1 MSSIESEGA
10 SATPAGT
17 DGTPPLESDRGATD
31 QHPPSEGRPTHAPA
45 RLFTRARRWVLAGLV
60 LLFFFALVSGRI
72 VVPALLGWR
81 SGLEHWITRSD
92 NAAAL
97 LAQLAVVG
105 GCLLAIQL
113 LIATLVESNLS
124 VAFRL
129 VVAPTTAGVVT
140 LVMASA
146 TRELPMLLVLGL
158 AVLASFMA
166 LFASVPTAL
175 QDHTRAAGLVVGL
188 AGLAALVAVAGRA
201 LAVWASHEAL
211 TRLFR
216 VAQTLATVAWVLDLT
231 TLVIAILWLAAA
243 HKKLGFAVWL
253 TVVAIGTGLAAVSLY
268 LSPPTDSVLGL
279 VVKAVQGFS
288 RHPFPFVPQ
297 LLHVALGI
305 TLLLAVP
312 VSLLARGDRPYAGS
326 AIALALLARTGTDIP
341 VLALALLLGSL
352 LAALAAARELPAQ
365 RPSQ

>member
-1 MSSIESEGA
+1 MSSDETEGA
-10 SATPAGT
+10 SATPEGT
-17 DGTPPLESDRGATD
+17 DGTRPPESDRAASEE
-31 QHPPSEGRPTHAPA
+31 QPPSEGRATHAPA
-45 RLFTRARRWVLAGLV
+45 RLFTSARRWVLAALV

-81 SGLEHWITRSD
+81 SGLEQWITRSD

-113 LIATLVESNLS
+113 LIAILVESNLS

-158 AVLASFMA
+158 AVLSSFMA

-175 QDHTRAAGLVVGL
+175 RDHTRAAGLVVGL
-188 AGLAALVAVAGRA
+188 AGLTALVSVSARA

-231 TLVIAILWLAAA
+231 TLFIAVLWLAAA
-243 HKKLGFAVWL
+243 HKKLALALWPP
-253 TVVAIGTGLAAVSLY
+253 VVALGIGLAAVSLY

-279 VVKAVQGFS
+279 LTKAIQGFS

-297 LLHVALGI
+297 LLHVALGV

-312 VSLLARGDRPYAGS
+312 ASLLSRADRPYARS
-326 AIALALLARTGTDIP
+326 AIAMALLARTGTDIP